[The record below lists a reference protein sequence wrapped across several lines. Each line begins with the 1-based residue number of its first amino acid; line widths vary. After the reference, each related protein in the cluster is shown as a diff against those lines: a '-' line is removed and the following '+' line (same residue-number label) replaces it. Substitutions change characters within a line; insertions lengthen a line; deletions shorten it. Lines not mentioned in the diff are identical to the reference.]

1 MALIHNQVDYWDE
14 ELINFIDINPSLI
27 EKYFLHK
34 NTDRRESILN
44 LKLEHIR
51 TAYKFFKEKVFDPII
66 LHKYYIEAM
75 QEENLVSL
83 YQIITQI
90 FKLSKYSDFNSI
102 NVLYYSIRHFLNYLM
117 KLIWQ
122 NFI

>member
-14 ELINFIDINPSLI
+14 ELINF
-27 EKYFLHK
+27 
-34 NTDRRESILN
+34 
-44 LKLEHIR
+44 
-51 TAYKFFKEKVFDPII
+51 KEKVFDPII
-66 LHKYYIEAM
+66 LHKFYIEAM